1 MFRKLIMLFIVI
13 VTDEKNNIY
22 LMVLTKPSNE
32 LAYHDWVVKLSVSV
46 NILLTLFDFMER
58 FHENTVL

>member
-32 LAYHDWVVKLSVSV
+32 LAYHDWVLKLSVNV
-46 NILLTLFDFMER
+46 NILLTLFDFME
-58 FHENTVL
+58 